1 MKNSFLLFWLLAW
14 VPANTCTNNMQ
25 LKEITFY
32 LNASDTTEK
41 SKYMANNFHSF
52 FMNKEGS
59 GKNKSQALQSF
70 QNWDGPMHPDIKII
84 NYTFHDSIWTV
95 TFNEQNDF
103 TKPIG
108 FPGWKGKTTFVFNA
122 AGLIQETVY
131 VPDSTNI
138 SYKPFLQPALNWLRQ
153 NMPNELIEVYQ
164 NGKLIQTETAAIKW
178 RILLQK
184 WQSQKK

>member
-1 MKNSFLLFWLLAW
+1 
-14 VPANTCTNNMQ
+14 
-25 LKEITFY
+25 
-32 LNASDTTEK
+32 
-41 SKYMANNFHSF
+41 
-52 FMNKEGS
+52 
-59 GKNKSQALQSF
+59 
-70 QNWDGPMHPDIKII
+70 MHPDIKII

-108 FPGWKGKTTFVFNA
+108 FPGWKGTTTFVFNA

-138 SYKPFLQPALNWLRQ
+138 SYKPFLQPALNWLQQ
-153 NMPNELIEVYQ
+153 NMPTELIEVYQ